1 MSARAPGRHI
11 CSDVMS
17 NLPVS
22 VLALPVCEFEFEF
35 EFECWLRS
43 AHSIKDCK
51 SPACAP
57 VQCALLL
64 LFISGESKIT
74 RPNNKSSHT
83 LETWTVK
90 HLLSYT
96 NLFNNFFIFW
106 RWVHGVF
113 FFIALLMQWVH
124 EDIFFFWCCT
134 RTQLHLLA
142 WEVENGLK
150 RNERFAEE
158 CTEVDSSEDFYC
170 LHVFNNK
177 QKKKDEDGNYHFLRS
192 FRQEG

>member
-1 MSARAPGRHI
+1 MSGARATGRHI
-11 CSDVMS
+11 CISSDVMS

-22 VLALPVCEFEFEF
+22 VLALPVCEFEFE
-35 EFECWLRS
+35 CWLRS
-43 AHSIKDCK
+43 GFSIKGCK

-74 RPNNKSSHT
+74 RLNNKPSHT

-90 HLLSYT
+90 HELSCT
-96 NLFNNFFIFW
+96 NLFNNFFSYF
-106 RWVHGVF
+106 GDECMEF
-113 FFIALLMQWVH
+113 FSLHCWCSEFMKI
-124 EDIFFFWCCT
+124 FFWCCT
-134 RTQLHLLA
+134 RTQLVHFVGI

-158 CTEVDSSEDFYC
+158 CTAVDSNEDFYC

-177 QKKKDEDGNYHFLRS
+177 QTKKRW
-192 FRQEG
+192 RR